1 MDGVF
6 SRSWKLTQLSFS
18 VIREDKELL
27 IFPMLSAF
35 FSLAVL
41 AAFWLPLETFW
52 HPTDSAHHS
61 SLLGWGL
68 LFLLYFALNFCATFF
83 SVCAVHIIKKRL
95 EGGKE
100 PLSESFAFAFSRLHL
115 IASWSLMAA
124 TVSVLLRML
133 ESLAGDRESAN
144 PLNLV
149 LGILMGIVLA
159 GLKLSWSIV
168 TLFVVPAMV
177 YKELGP
183 LDAIKDSTQAIK
195 KTWGE
200 SLARHYGLGLVQFL
214 VLLGGIVVFGGFAA
228 AVASLNPQPAVLWT
242 LAVLFVAY
250 LVVVVM
256 VFSMANTV
264 FNTALYAY
272 ASTGKIP
279 EGYSKDVLE
288 NAFRPKS

>member
-1 MDGVF
+1 MEGVF

-27 IFPMLSAF
+27 IFPFLSAF

-41 AAFWLPLETFW
+41 AAFWMPLHTFW
-52 HPTDSAHHS
+52 SQSGSSQHS
-61 SLLGWGL
+61 PLLQWGL

-83 SVCAVHIIKKRL
+83 SVCAVHIVKKRL

-100 PLSESFAFAFSRLHL
+100 PLSESFAFAFSRVHL
-115 IASWSLMAA
+115 IASWSLVAA

-133 ESLAGDRESAN
+133 KSLAGNRKSAN

-149 LGILMGIVLA
+149 AGLLMSLVLA
-159 GLKLSWSIV
+159 GLKISWTIV

-177 YKELGP
+177 YKDLGP

-200 SLARHYGLGLVQFL
+200 SLARHYGLGLVEFL
-214 VLLGGIVVFGGFAA
+214 VLLGGIVVFGGLGLVLGSASQQT
-228 AVASLNPQPAVLWT
+228 AVILT
-242 LAVLFVAY
+242 LASFLVAY
-250 LVVVVM
+250 VVVVVM
-256 VFSMANTV
+256 VFSTANTV
-264 FNTALYAY
+264 YNTALYAY
-272 ASTGKIP
+272 ASTGQIP

-288 NAFRPKS
+288 NAFRPKP

>member
-1 MDGVF
+1 MESVF
-6 SRSWKLTQLSFS
+6 SRSWKLTKLSFS
-18 VIREDKELL
+18 VIRGDKELL
-27 IFPMLSAF
+27 IFPVLSAL

-41 AAFWLPLETFW
+41 AAFWMPLQTFW
-52 HPTDSAHHS
+52 NQTASTGHS
-61 SLLGWGL
+61 SVLQWVL
-68 LFLLYFALNFCATFF
+68 LFLLYFILNFFATFF

-100 PLSESFAFAFSRLHL
+100 PLSESFAFAFSRIHL
-115 IASWSLMAA
+115 IISWSLVAA

-133 ESLAGDRESAN
+133 ESLAGGRKSAN
-144 PLNLV
+144 PVSIVVGLLMSLILV
-149 LGILMGIVLA
+149 
-159 GLKLSWSIV
+159 GLKISWSIV

-183 LDAIKDSTQAIK
+183 LDAIKESTLAIK

-200 SLARHYGLGLVQFL
+200 SLVRHYGLGLVEFL
-214 VLLGGIVVFGGFAA
+214 VMVVGIVVLGGLGLVLASFTAQTAVYVTMGLLLAA
-228 AVASLNPQPAVLWT
+228 YVI
-242 LAVLFVAY
+242 
-250 LVVVVM
+250 VVFM

-264 FNTALYAY
+264 YNTALYAY
-272 ASTGKIP
+272 ASTGEIP

>member
-1 MDGVF
+1 MEGVF

-18 VIREDKELL
+18 VIRGDKELL
-27 IFPMLSAF
+27 IFPFLSAF

-41 AAFWLPLETFW
+41 AAFWMPLQTFW
-52 HPTDSAHHS
+52 NQTSSSSPSGHS
-61 SLLGWGL
+61 SLLQWGL

-83 SVCAVHIIKKRL
+83 SVCAVYIVKKRL

-100 PLSESFAFAFSRLHL
+100 PLSESFAFAFSRIHL
-115 IASWSLMAA
+115 IASWSLVAA
-124 TVSVLLRML
+124 TVSVVLRML
-133 ESLAGDRESAN
+133 ESLAGGRKSAN
-144 PLNLV
+144 PINLV
-149 LGILMGIVLA
+149 AGLLVSLLLA
-159 GLKLSWSIV
+159 GLKISWSIV

-177 YKELGP
+177 YKDLGP

-200 SLARHYGLGLVQFL
+200 SLARQTAVFL
-214 VLLGGIVVFGGFAA
+214 TIAVLLAA
-228 AVASLNPQPAVLWT
+228 YVT
-242 LAVLFVAY
+242 
-250 LVVVVM
+250 VVVM
-256 VFSMANTV
+256 VFSTANTV
-264 FNTALYAY
+264 YNTALYAY